1 MKSVVNIQTEVRIA
15 DILEMLLA
23 RTCKEYI
30 CHNIAYLLR
39 SELAKVPGYDDYLQR
54 HFFNNAEEEYDHM
67 YNAALPYYFLN
78 DDNEP
83 ISHFKLSEQV
93 VAQLNEWIV
102 RFVPGMAKH
111 VTGFLD
117 EYPMSMAAFGEY
129 RCDGRNN
136 RIGLLEKILKA
147 DPDAVISI
155 NM

>member
-15 DILEMLLA
+15 DILEMLIA

-39 SELAKVPGYDDYLQR
+39 SEIAKVPGYDDYYQR
-54 HFFNNAEEEYDHM
+54 HFFRTPEDEYDDM
-67 YNAALPYYFLN
+67 DNAAIPYYFLN

-83 ISHFKLSEQV
+83 IPHFNLSEQV

-102 RFVPGMAKH
+102 RFDPSMTNKVSGH
-111 VTGFLD
+111 LD
-117 EYPMSMAAFGEY
+117 EYPMSIAVFGEY

-147 DPDAVISI
+147 DPDAVLSI
-155 NM
+155 NL